1 MVPSLMT
8 IGDFSR
14 ATRLSAKALRFYHR
28 VGLLEPAAV
37 DPNNQYR
44 YYGRGQIEDA
54 RVIHHLRSL
63 DMPVEDIHR
72 ALQASGEEAKN
83 AIIADHLQR
92 MEERLAHTQSAVES
106 LRRLLTAHTQPARI
120 ERRDIASMSALVIRD
135 TIDLADL
142 GAWFTSAN
150 AGLDDLVMRSRITTD
165 GPRGGLWSTELFLD
179 EHGECALFQPVAPS
193 SAPPEGGRV
202 VLESLPAATL
212 AVATHRGSDATIG
225 EVYADL
231 GAYVNEHGIG
241 APGPVR
247 ETYLEGIPGRGGT
260 TEIGWPINAAGA
272 SI

>member
-1 MVPSLMT
+1 MT

-44 YYGRGQIEDA
+44 YYGREQIEDA

-63 DMPVEDIHR
+63 DMPLEEISR
-72 ALQASGEEAKN
+72 ALQAPSDEVKN

-92 MEERLAHTQSAVES
+92 MEERLAQTQSAVES
-106 LRRLLTAHTQPARI
+106 LRRLLTDPPQPVRV

-135 TIDLADL
+135 TIDLGDL

-150 AGLDDLVMRSRITTD
+150 ADLDDVVMRSGMTVD
-165 GPRGGLWSTELFLD
+165 GPRGGLWSTELFLN
-179 EHGECALFQPVAPS
+179 EHGDCALFQPVAPS
-193 SAPPEGGRV
+193 TPPERGRA

-212 AVATHRGSDATIG
+212 AVATHRGSDETIG
-225 EVYADL
+225 DVYADL

-241 APGPVR
+241 ASGPVR
-247 ETYLEGIPGRGGT
+247 ETYLDGTPGREGT
-260 TEIGWPINAAGA
+260 TEIGWPISG
-272 SI
+272 